1 MLVSL
6 ELDEVMNLSD
16 RILVMYEGRD
26 RWQVT
31 PRPWTCRSWACI
43 WPAQREWRDIPHEKS
58 TRLRDNAG
66 LLSVMA
72 SVTSI
77 CIGLLFGFLLLLL
90 LNPRNALPGMGSLP

>member
-1 MLVSL
+1 MK
-6 ELDEVMNLSD
+6 
-16 RILVMYEGRD
+16 
-26 RWQVT
+26 
-31 PRPWTCRSWACI
+31 
-43 WPAQREWRDIPHEKS
+43 KS

-90 LNPRNALPGMGSLP
+90 LNGQSPQ

>member
-1 MLVSL
+1 MK
-6 ELDEVMNLSD
+6 
-16 RILVMYEGRD
+16 
-26 RWQVT
+26 
-31 PRPWTCRSWACI
+31 
-43 WPAQREWRDIPHEKS
+43 KS

-90 LNPRNALPGMGSLP
+90 LNPRNARHGQSP